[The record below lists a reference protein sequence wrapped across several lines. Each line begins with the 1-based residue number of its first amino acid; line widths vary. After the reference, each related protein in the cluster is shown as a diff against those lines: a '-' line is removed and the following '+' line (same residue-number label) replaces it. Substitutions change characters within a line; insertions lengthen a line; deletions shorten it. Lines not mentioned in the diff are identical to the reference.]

1 MFASNT
7 LKLFFFCKR
16 RDIARDYKSSFYC
29 SFVYPLSQRTHKQ
42 HGLTNPAIFIIIIII
57 IIIIIQVIE
66 IYLFAVL
73 SSQVILAYI
82 VLYIEIHLSLHTLT
96 YRKGMGIL

>member
-29 SFVYPLSQRTHKQ
+29 SFVYPLSQSTYKQ
-42 HGLTNPAIFIIIIII
+42 HRLTNPAIFII

-73 SSQVILAYI
+73 SSKVILAYI